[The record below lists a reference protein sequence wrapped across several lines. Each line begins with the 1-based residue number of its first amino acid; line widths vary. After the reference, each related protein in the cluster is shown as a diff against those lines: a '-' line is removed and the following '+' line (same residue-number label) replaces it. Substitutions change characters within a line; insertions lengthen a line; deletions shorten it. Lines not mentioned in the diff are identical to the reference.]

1 VLLDECFH
9 ASGAE
14 PVVVAEMSTI
24 APMLG
29 LVLRMPIGAIV
40 ATTAVPAAMQGLVSV
55 PIESPTP
62 VRTPGL
68 LWRREARQDA
78 AVKSF
83 AVIVRKTALANSL
96 RAQHA
101 S

>member
-1 VLLDECFH
+1 MEEIFQ
-9 ASGAE
+9 S
-14 PVVVAEMSTI
+14 
-24 APMLG
+24 
-29 LVLRMPIGAIV
+29 
-40 ATTAVPAAMQGLVSV
+40 
-55 PIESPTP
+55 SPTP